1 MAYEMRIS
9 DWSSDVCSSD
19 LQVTNFVAGNY
30 RACNW
35 NNLKVVGHADRSG
48 SNAYNNTLS
57 QARASNVADMLR
69 PVVPGANVTVELRG
83 EEAPRL
89 PPEACVPE
97 FQYRSFDIPARI
109 AGVRTMQKSVTF
121 LAAERFIASTCTFA
135 MTKTAGP
142 RVQKK
147 GISERT

>member
-69 PVVPGANVTVELRG
+69 PAVPGANVTVEFRG
-83 EEAPRL
+83 EEEPRVTT
-89 PPEACVPE
+89 E
-97 FQYRSFDIPARI
+97 D
-109 AGVRTMQKSVTF
+109 GVRELQN
-121 LAAERFIASTCTFA
+121 R
-135 MTKTAGP
+135 
-142 RVQKK
+142 RVE
-147 GISERT
+147 ILVR

>member
-69 PVVPGANVTVELRG
+69 PAVPGANVTVDFRG
-83 EEAPRL
+83 EIGSASGR
-89 PPEACVPE
+89 
-97 FQYRSFDIPARI
+97 
-109 AGVRTMQKSVTF
+109 
-121 LAAERFIASTCTFA
+121 ERVVSTC
-135 MTKTAGP
+135 GSRWSP
-142 RVQKK
+142 
-147 GISERT
+147 GS